1 MLRREL
7 TDRELA
13 RRLHADVAK
22 VRGLLS
28 GAVEIDNELA
38 VRLAKSVGGSA
49 LFWMKRQSVYNAAL
63 ARIADTVPSDDAIAW
78 LKKFPQK
85 EIADFGWIEK
95 PLRRSNSIK
104 SYLAYFG
111 VSSPKEW
118 EKRYAKFVTDVAFR
132 TSPTFESKIGPL
144 SAWLRQGEIQAT
156 ATRTAKWNRSLLID
170 RLPELRRLSK
180 QKSLSSFVRQ
190 LRSICASAGV
200 AVVFIRAPSGCRA
213 SGATRFI
220 EPSKAMIV
228 QSFRHLSDDH
238 FWFTFFHEI
247 GHLVLH
253 GHEATFVDSKRSSEC
268 SLEAEANEFAAN
280 VLIPLQRHDELV
292 SLRPRMESIVRF
304 AVSIGIAPGIVVG
317 QMQHLRVIGPHQ
329 LNFLKRQ
336 YDWSEIAAALN

>member
-1 MLRREL
+1 
-7 TDRELA
+7 
-13 RRLHADVAK
+13 
-22 VRGLLS
+22 
-28 GAVEIDNELA
+28 
-38 VRLAKSVGGSA
+38 
-49 LFWMKRQSVYNAAL
+49 
-63 ARIADTVPSDDAIAW
+63 
-78 LKKFPQK
+78 
-85 EIADFGWIEK
+85 
-95 PLRRSNSIK
+95 
-104 SYLAYFG
+104 
-111 VSSPKEW
+111 
-118 EKRYAKFVTDVAFR
+118 
-132 TSPTFESKIGPL
+132 
-144 SAWLRQGEIQAT
+144 
-156 ATRTAKWNRSLLID
+156 
-170 RLPELRRLSK
+170 
-180 QKSLSSFVRQ
+180 
-190 LRSICASAGV
+190 
-200 AVVFIRAPSGCRA
+200 
-213 SGATRFI
+213 
-220 EPSKAMIV
+220 MIV